1 MGTRLFRY
9 MWLSIGIISVV
20 DLCLAIEHRDVIH
33 ETEQNPIAKA
43 IIVSCGLAVF
53 SVVKIL
59 GTLVAMWFMLQA
71 DIAEAKE
78 LPEPADPE
86 VTRMEF
92 DLKDQMIRQ
101 TIMTT
106 QEDIIEIKETLE
118 KIEDKLYN
126 R

>member
-9 MWLSIGIISVV
+9 MWLGIGIISVV

-59 GTLVAMWFMLQA
+59 GTLAAMWFMLQA
-71 DIAEAKE
+71 YRFSSKLGWALT
-78 LPEPADPE
+78 LPI
-86 VTRMEF
+86 F
-92 DLKDQMIRQ
+92 LFQ
-101 TIMTT
+101 TW
-106 QEDIIEIKETLE
+106 L
-118 KIEDKLYN
+118 LWYLLFSGPS
-126 R
+126 